1 MLDQY
6 KCVGMVLI
14 INFNNIT
21 YPAGIKIA
29 TSQILLF
36 GGYLKARES
45 FYTQLLFG
53 SIPLC
58 LIDTRMIVPR
68 YGGSYML

>member
-14 INFNNIT
+14 ININNIT

-29 TSQILLF
+29 TSQILLS
-36 GGYLKARES
+36 GGILRRENP
-45 FYTQLLFG
+45 
-53 SIPLC
+53 SIP
-58 LIDTRMIVPR
+58 
-68 YGGSYML
+68 SYYLGQYHSALSILG